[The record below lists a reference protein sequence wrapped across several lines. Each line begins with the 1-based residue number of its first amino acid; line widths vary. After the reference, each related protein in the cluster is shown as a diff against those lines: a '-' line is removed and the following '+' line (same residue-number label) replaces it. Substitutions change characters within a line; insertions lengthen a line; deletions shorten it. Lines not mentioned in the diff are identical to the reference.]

1 VKVLVLSHMYPSSFN
16 EVAGIFVH
24 EQVKAL
30 IKKEVEVRVIS
41 PIPWTPFP
49 INRIKGKWRKYS
61 QVPSRVIWD
70 DVEVFYPRY
79 LTFPC
84 SWFFASSGKRMYRGI
99 EETIESIYQEFSFDL
114 IHAHVALPDGYAGM
128 LLAQKY
134 QKPLVVTIHG
144 QDLQQTVHRNT
155 KCRCALTLVFDYALQ
170 VILVSNKLK
179 YLAEEF
185 FDCREKLI
193 VIPNGVD
200 LKKVAKHKF
209 EDLSNCENI
218 ATLLSVSNLV
228 HPKGIDLNLLA
239 VQRLRSKYPW
249 LHYLVVGGGPLENKL
264 RQMAASLGLDDCI
277 EFLGRQ
283 PHDRVMQYMA
293 DCDIFTLPS
302 WDEAFGVVYIEAMA
316 HGKPVIGCQGEGIE
330 DFVEHG
336 KTGMLVQPRDVDSL
350 VEALDFLL
358 SHPEEAKAMGERG
371 RKLVLEN
378 YTWEKNAEKTIAVYE
393 DVLKHAGR

>member
-1 VKVLVLSHMYPSSFN
+1 MKVLVLSHMYPSSFN